1 MKISSSAWKNV
12 DAQCHSDKLRKR
24 EDSVNSREWKRKT
37 ARRFQ
42 KIKIKTNKTK
52 KTNKGFK

>member
-1 MKISSSAWKNV
+1 MKKNV

-24 EDSVNSREWKRKT
+24 EDSVNSRQWKRET
-37 ARRFQ
+37 ARRSQ

>member
-12 DAQCHSDKLRKR
+12 DIQCHEDKLRKR
-24 EDSVNSREWKRKT
+24 AEGVSARERKRET
-37 ARRFQ
+37 ARRSQ
-42 KIKIKTNKTK
+42 KIKIKTNKTN